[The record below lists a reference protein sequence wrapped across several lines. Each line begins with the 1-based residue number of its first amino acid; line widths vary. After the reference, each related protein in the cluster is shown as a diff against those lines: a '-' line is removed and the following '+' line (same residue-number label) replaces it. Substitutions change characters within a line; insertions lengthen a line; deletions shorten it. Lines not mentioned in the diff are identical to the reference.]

1 MNPGT
6 PETPAPQP
14 VAPAVPALIPGQLV
28 GAGRFTL
35 LWMLAAG
42 GSCVVWL
49 ARDERLGGTVALK
62 FLQQQLA
69 QDAHMQQEL
78 RQEAVQ
84 NHRLTHQN
92 IVKLYDIFE
101 SQRESSFLVMEY
113 VEGASL
119 HTMRMDRVH
128 AVFSWTDLKPVVL
141 QLCSALDHAHTE
153 QLIHRD
159 LKPANIMIDTKGRVK
174 LADLGISAT
183 LNDGYTELLGLRDN
197 RGTMTFMSPQQME
210 GEPPQVSDDIYALG
224 ATLYEL
230 LCGVPPFHV
239 GDISHQLQAVPPQP
253 IEARLREKNLECD
266 VPPNI
271 AQMIMNCLDK
281 DPAIRPESIRAIAQ
295 TIDANAAAQ
304 PLFITPPPP
313 RTGRPTGI
321 QTAPLSR
328 RRFSVE
334 FYIVMAVLVVMLI
347 IAAFTLFLVL
357 RK

>member
-6 PETPAPQP
+6 PQTPAPKA
-14 VAPAVPALIPGQLV
+14 VVPAAPTLIPGQLV
-28 GAGRFTL
+28 GAGRYTL

-42 GSCVVWL
+42 GSCVIWL
-49 ARDERLGGTVALK
+49 ARDERLGSIVALK
-62 FLQQQLA
+62 FMQQQLA
-69 QDAHMQQEL
+69 QDPHMQQEL
-78 RQEAVQ
+78 RKEAVQ

-92 IVKLYDIFE
+92 IVQLYDIFE
-101 SQRESSFLVMEY
+101 SQHEPPFLVMEY

-119 HTMRMDRVH
+119 HTMRMDRVND
-128 AVFSWTDLKPVVL
+128 VFSWADLKPVVL

-174 LADLGISAT
+174 LADLGISAA

-230 LCGVPPFHV
+230 LCGVPPFHA
-239 GDISHQLQAVPPQP
+239 GDISHQLQAVLPQP
-253 IEARLREKNLECD
+253 IEARLREKNLECNA
-266 VPPNI
+266 PPNI
-271 AQMIMNCLDK
+271 TQMIMNCLDK
-281 DPAIRPESIRAIAQ
+281 DPAVRPESIRVIAQ
-295 TIDANAAAQ
+295 MIDANAAAQ
-304 PLFITPPPP
+304 PLFITSPPT
-313 RTGRPTGI
+313 RTGRPTGVK
-321 QTAPLSR
+321 TAPSSR

-334 FYIVMAVLVVMLI
+334 FYIVMTVLVALLI
-347 IAAFTLFLVL
+347 LAAFTLILTL
-357 RK
+357 RR

>member
-6 PETPAPQP
+6 PQTPAPKA
-14 VAPAVPALIPGQLV
+14 VAPAAPALIPGQLV

-42 GSCVVWL
+42 GSCVIWL

-69 QDAHMQQEL
+69 LDPHMQQEL
-78 RQEAVQ
+78 RKEAVQ

-101 SQRESSFLVMEY
+101 SQREPSFLVMEY

-119 HTMRMDRVH
+119 HTMRMDRVND
-128 AVFSWTDLKPVVL
+128 VFLWTDLKPVVL

-230 LCGVPPFHV
+230 LCGVPPFHA

-266 VPPNI
+266 VPANI
-271 AQMIMNCLDK
+271 AGMIMNCLDK
-281 DPAIRPESIRAIAQ
+281 DPAVRPESIRAIAQ
-295 TIDANAAAQ
+295 TIDAHAASQ
-304 PLFITPPPP
+304 PLFITPPPA
-313 RTGRPTGI
+313 RTGRPTGV

-334 FYIVMAVLVVMLI
+334 FYIVMAVMAALLI
-347 IAAFTLFLVL
+347 IAVVTLSLVL
-357 RK
+357 SG